1 MENMMTMK
9 AFWKSRGGGGGGQ
22 TWLSSMSWKK

>member
-9 AFWKSRGGGGGGQ
+9 AFWKSRGGGGGQ